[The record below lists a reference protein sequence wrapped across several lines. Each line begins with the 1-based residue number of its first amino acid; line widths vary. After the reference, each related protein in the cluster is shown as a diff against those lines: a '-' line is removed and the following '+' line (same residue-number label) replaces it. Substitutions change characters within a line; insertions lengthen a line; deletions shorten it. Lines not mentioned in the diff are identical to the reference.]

1 MKPIKIAT
9 LFRMIKKCTAFYLLV
24 VLNVGIISCFDD
36 VAHENPLDPHNK
48 NQGFIIS
55 GKVNTFY
62 APVRSISNAVITLM
76 PNNNKFFSGS
86 DGDFE
91 ISGLAPGNYTVFCT
105 ADGYGRDSTQIDLQ
119 ANMKVSFFL
128 DGLPFFENI
137 SLTTIHTSHFF
148 PVDDMFFLQIDTQ
161 VNDLDGI
168 ADIDNV
174 LFDIPEFNVSDTLEI
189 SLEAG
194 LFTKRLS
201 IDDLPINTIQT
212 LIGRAFILSVTDD
225 AGITTKSDKSFLTR
239 VIEATPVLNQ
249 PQNLQTV
256 PPDSIHFTWE
266 KVRLPYWFSHT
277 LEIFQINQ
285 GFLTKTT
292 EINNIASI
300 EIDTTIENTFPPG
313 DYVWILTII
322 DEFGNTS
329 SSKEGTFHVSN

>member
-148 PVDDMFFLQIDTQ
+148 PVDDMFFLQIDTR

-201 IDDLPINTIQT
+201 IDDLPVNTIQT
-212 LIGRAFILSVTDD
+212 LIGRAFILSVSDD
-225 AGITTKSDKSFLTR
+225 AGVTIKSNQQFLTR
-239 VIEATPVLNQ
+239 VIDATPVLSQ
-249 PQNLQTV
+249 PINLQTV
-256 PPDSIHFTWE
+256 SPDSVRFAWE
-266 KVRLPYWFSHT
+266 KVRLPYWFT
-277 LEIFQINQ
+277 QIIEIFRINQ
-285 GFLTKTT
+285 GLLTKTT
-292 EINNIASI
+292 EVKNIKGTK
-300 EIDTTIENTFPPG
+300 IDTVIENILPTA
-313 DYVWILTII
+313 DYVWILTVI
-322 DEFGNTS
+322 DEFGNKS
-329 SSKEGTFHVSN
+329 SSKEGIFHVK